1 MKYQFIFAALLLS
14 SLTAQAGDEENSVIL
29 VSEQESGPQP
39 HESHFRKAFNPRQ
52 GEGLYTRPDGT
63 CIFRTV
69 FDNGYTHVTIDGKGT
84 LFAQK
89 NDVVED
95 VQVPCP

>member
-1 MKYQFIFAALLLS
+1 MK
-14 SLTAQAGDEENSVIL
+14 
-29 VSEQESGPQP
+29 
-39 HESHFRKAFNPRQ
+39 R
-52 GEGLYTRPDGT
+52 DGT

-69 FDNGYTHVTIDGKGT
+69 YDDGYTHVTIDAKGT

-95 VQVPCP
+95 VEVPCPSR